1 MGSPDDMTDS
11 GAGEVRI
18 TPSKV
23 YETVMGMK
31 DSMAKIESLLET
43 HIAVEGQSRAT
54 IETRLENHGTRL
66 GNNDTRLTIIESE
79 QVLQRAEN
87 ERIWAELGRFNAE
100 RASEK
105 AGRAPWW
112 NKIGAIVGIVTGV
125 SSAFALLVVLNQ
137 ISTSL
142 SSQ

>member
-1 MGSPDDMTDS
+1 MGKPDDMTDS

-43 HIAVEGQSRAT
+43 HIAVEGQSRAA

-66 GNNDTRLTIIESE
+66 GTHDTRLTVIEGE
-79 QVLQRAEN
+79 MAAVRN
-87 ERIWAELGRFNAE
+87 ERSQRT
-100 RASEK
+100 
-105 AGRAPWW
+105 PWTG
-112 NKIGAIVGIVTGV
+112 KVTAIVAIISGASIVVGLLITLSRV
-125 SSAFALLVVLNQ
+125 SDA
-137 ISTSL
+137 L
-142 SSQ
+142 SSL